1 MSGGGGVCCVGEWGV
16 GGGEVKQVMVETEVL
31 GVKVVEK
38 EVVAKVVV
46 VVVVGNRWIVHAFQ
60 RSRASQLA

>member
-1 MSGGGGVCCVGEWGV
+1 
-16 GGGEVKQVMVETEVL
+16 MVETEVL

-38 EVVAKVVV
+38 EVVAEVVE

-60 RSRASQLA
+60 RSRVSQLA